1 MIVDGHR
8 RRQWLSAAAGV
19 RDLNAW
25 RPPPSAA
32 EHAIVGRQPSPSSA
46 AHGNFTCRWSAAA
59 AGFDTCQRRRPPHLT
74 VCAAT
79 TAESREDAEARRRPP
94 LTTTAP
100 DNGKRACGWLAAAS
114 ASVEESRRPRPPPPS
129 SFPFGGRRR
138 APSRTP
144 SVRRGRRRTPPHPPA
159 SAYCSSVLGGCR
171 RGLLS
176 TAAAATLH
184 LNVRRPPPSAM
195 VHADVWQRPPPST
208 AARYDGSRAGDWSAA
223 AAIFETCQ
231 PGRPPDS
238 TLWSAAGAERH
249 QARRG
254 QPAAAADRSCT
265 RKQRT
270 ISPLVG
276 RGHRR
281 GLVRRGGHRTRR

>member
-32 EHAIVGRQPSPSSA
+32 AHAIVGRQPSSSSA

-59 AGFDTCQRRRPPHLT
+59 AVFDTCQRRRLPHLT

-79 TAESREDAEARRRPP
+79 TAESREHAEVRRRPP

-100 DNGKRACGWLAAAS
+100 DNDKRACGWLAAAS
-114 ASVEESRRPRPPPPS
+114 ASVEESRRPRPPPPP

-144 SVRRGRRRTPPHPPA
+144 SVLRGRRRAPPHPPA
-159 SAYCSSVLGGCR
+159 SAHLSSVLGGRR
-171 RGLLS
+171 RGLLY
-176 TAAAATLH
+176 TAAATTLY
-184 LNVRRPPPSAM
+184 LNVRWPPTRAT
-195 VHADVWQRPPPST
+195 VHADVWRRPPPST
-208 AARYDGSRAGDWSAA
+208 ATRYDGSRAGVWSAA
-223 AAIFETCQ
+223 AAIVEACQ

-238 TLWSAAGAERH
+238 TLWSAAVAERH

-254 QPAAAADRSCT
+254 QAAAAADRSCT
-265 RKQRT
+265 RKQRL

-276 RGHRR
+276 RGQRR
-281 GLVRRGGHRTRR
+281 GLIRRGGHRTRR